1 MLAINQD
8 AAGIQARKVLVD
20 GRPLGMPVGVEA
32 CTAPDQASLA
42 ASAACS
48 SGTASTPPPQS
59 MAEVA
64 AAKQLWQSIPVGG
77 SSGAVQLRSRFYSA
91 AAPCRE
97 DGEAGEAGAAG
108 RACSRRRVGRGAAGA
123 GSLWRQRRFWR
134 RDVAAAAAVF
144 CEQALKILR
153 HRAESGA

>member
-8 AAGIQARKVLVD
+8 AAGIQARKVIVD

-77 SSGAVQLRSRFYSA
+77 SGGAVQLRSRFYSA

-97 DGEAGEAGAAG
+97 DGEAGEGAAGAAAAGAAG
-108 RACSRRRVGRGAAGA
+108 RCLALQRPNPCVLLCQLGGMQCVSTSLVGR
-123 GSLWRQRRFWR
+123 
-134 RDVAAAAAVF
+134 
-144 CEQALKILR
+144 
-153 HRAESGA
+153 